1 MKTLGELLKPIG
13 LALRKSR
20 RDQSGGVTTNHYKVD
35 EAKLAPDA
43 VYNVITPVPSL
54 IWIEPE

>member
-20 RDQSGGVTTNHYKVD
+20 RDQSGGVTTYHYKVD
-35 EAKLAPDA
+35 EVKLEFMMGIVNRRKTWSAD
-43 VYNVITPVPSL
+43 
-54 IWIEPE
+54 E